1 MEKKFLFLYS
11 LINSHVNKPRNM
23 SANNPS
29 KTFYS
34 LVENK
39 DFKKAFNFLEKY
51 SFTTYENIISSTLNK
66 IKEPLKEALV
76 LSFFNDHLPKSI
88 YFKDI
93 LISPRRRELFG
104 HIYHYQHGNFE
115 PLYKTLAYEK
125 PEFLIEL
132 IKRHQIAFINK
143 EHFIQIGKIE
153 LKGAL
158 EKFYWQSFLLS
169 ASELGYYSLALDQ
182 LKKLEKKSIG
192 EILSLV
198 SIWLFYYSYDL
209 KLKDISSDKKA
220 IRYNKAV
227 LSMNVMLERIFYLRV
242 DSEKIDGND
251 PIEFQNS
258 IINSNDE
265 LPPYFEVFQAWKDWY
280 IFINVYQQP
289 FCFDDSFD
297 FTINQEGKEEITRN
311 EKQFEEF
318 DLISKKYMFYDK
330 LNEEDKTPF
339 ENTSGI
345 DMNESELTLI
355 NMLIPIMIRS
365 SRFLLNEHIDKLHLS
380 ETQIDLKLL
389 LSLLTA
395 KILPY
400 KIFFQLIYKEKFKEK
415 QNWKQILLSIQK
427 ESKSFRHMLPLS
439 RSEKKLNYFHREYG
453 GDIEVNEEKIGKCV
467 EALSFNIDKYKPTKF
482 NRFEPN
488 FNLFEHF
495 WFISN
500 SKYYAFSQ
508 LINEIHIHTFISNL
522 ALKIHQKSNKDFR
535 KEVSEM
541 ENLLT
546 ENINHDSIKTLSSQ
560 KYDFNINNEEFNGE
574 IDSLIFD
581 GKILLGIE
589 FKRSNFRNTISDI
602 AFENE
607 IILIEAA
614 RQLDRFKSALKNNF
628 RFKNKD
634 SVSFKKVITTDIP
647 FVGLIITT
655 NFESDH
661 KKIED
666 KYMKISWLE
675 WKWLIENFDYSTG
688 IQGILEKIHSN
699 YFWEKIAKI

>member
-1 MEKKFLFLYS
+1 
-11 LINSHVNKPRNM
+11 M
-23 SANNPS
+23 SAKNPS
-29 KTFYS
+29 KVFFS
-34 LVENK
+34 LVVNK
-39 DFKKAFNFLEKY
+39 DFKEAFNFLERY
-51 SFTTYENIISSTLNK
+51 SFTTYENIISSALNK

-76 LSFFNDHLPKSI
+76 LNFFNDHLPKSI
-88 YFKDI
+88 YFKDM
-93 LISPRRRELFG
+93 LISPRRREIFG
-104 HIYHYQHGNFE
+104 HIYQYKHANFE
-115 PLYKTLAYEK
+115 SFYRTLANEK

-132 IKRHQIAFINK
+132 IKRHQIAFIHK
-143 EHFIQIGKIE
+143 EHFIQIGKLE

-158 EKFYWQSFLLS
+158 EKFYYKSFILS
-169 ASELGYYSLALDQ
+169 ASELGYYKLALDQ
-182 LKKLEKKSIG
+182 LKKLEKNSIG

-198 SIWLFYYSYDL
+198 SLWLFYYSCEL
-209 KLKDISSDKKA
+209 KLKDFNSEKKA
-220 IRYNKAV
+220 NQYNKAI
-227 LSMNVMLERIFYLRV
+227 LAMNVMLERVFYIRAKKDKLNG
-242 DSEKIDGND
+242 KD

-265 LPPYFEVFQAWKDWY
+265 LPPYFEVFQAWNDWY
-280 IFINVYQQP
+280 LFINAYQQP

-297 FTINQEGKEEITRN
+297 FTINKEGKEEITRN

-355 NMLIPIMIRS
+355 NMLMPIMIRS
-365 SRFLLNEHIDKLHLS
+365 SRFLLNEHINKLHLS

-389 LSLLTA
+389 LSMLTT

-400 KIFFQLIYKEKFKEK
+400 KIYFQLILKEKLKEK
-415 QNWKQILLSIQK
+415 QNWKQILNSIQK

-439 RSEKKLNYFHREYG
+439 RSVKKLNYCHREYG
-453 GDIEVNEEKIGKCV
+453 GDIEVNEEKFGKCV
-467 EALSFNIDKYKPTKF
+467 EALSFDIDKYKPEKF
-482 NRFEPN
+482 NHFDPN

-495 WFISN
+495 WFITN
-500 SKYYAFSQ
+500 RKYYAFSQ
-508 LINEIHIHTFISNL
+508 LVIEIHIHTFISNL

-546 ENINHDSIKTLSSQ
+546 ENLKHDSLQTLSSQ
-560 KYDFNINNEEFNGE
+560 EYNYSIKNEEFKGE
-574 IDSLIFD
+574 IDTLIFD

-589 FKRSNFRNTISDI
+589 FKRSNFRNTISEI

-614 RQLDRFKSALKNNF
+614 RQLDRFKSALKYNF
-628 RFKNKD
+628 KFKNKD
-634 SVSFKKVITTDIP
+634 SVPFEKVITTDIP

-675 WKWLIENFDYSTG
+675 WKWLIENIDYSKG

-699 YFWEKIAKI
+699 YFWEEIAKI

>member
-1 MEKKFLFLYS
+1 
-11 LINSHVNKPRNM
+11 M
-23 SANNPS
+23 SAINPS
-29 KTFYS
+29 KVFYS

-39 DFKKAFNFLEKY
+39 DFKEAFNFLEQY
-51 SFTTYENIISSTLNK
+51 SFTTYENIILSILNK

-76 LSFFNDHLPKSI
+76 LNFFNDHLPKSL

-104 HIYHYQHGNFE
+104 HIYQYKYANFE
-115 PLYKTLAYEK
+115 SLYKTLANEK

-132 IKRHQIAFINK
+132 IKRHQIAFIHK

-158 EKFYWQSFLLS
+158 EKFYYKSFILS
-169 ASELGYYSLALDQ
+169 ASELGYYKLALDH
-182 LKKLEKKSIG
+182 LKKLENNSID

-198 SIWLFYYSYDL
+198 SIWLFYYSYEL
-209 KLKDISSDKKA
+209 KLKDISPDAKA

-227 LSMNVMLERIFYLRV
+227 LAMNVMLERVFFIRA
-242 DSEKIDGND
+242 EKEIIEGID
-251 PIEFQNS
+251 PIEFQNA
-258 IINSNDE
+258 IINSNDDI
-265 LPPYFEVFQAWKDWY
+265 PPHFDVFQTWLDWY
-280 IFINVYQQP
+280 YFINVYQQP

-297 FTINQEGKEEITRN
+297 IEISDEGKEIITRSD
-311 EKQFEEF
+311 KQFEEF
-318 DLISKKYMFYDK
+318 ALILKKYMFYDK

-339 ENTSGI
+339 ENNSDI
-345 DMNESELTLI
+345 FLNESELTLI
-355 NMLIPIMIRS
+355 NMLMPIMIRS
-365 SRFLLNEHIDKLHLS
+365 SRFLLNEHINKLHLS

-389 LSLLTA
+389 LSMLTA

-400 KIFFQLIYKEKFKEK
+400 KIYFQLILKEKLKEK
-415 QNWKQILLSIQK
+415 QNWKQILNSIQK
-427 ESKSFRHMLPLS
+427 ESKGFRHMLPLS
-439 RSEKKLNYFHREYG
+439 RSVKKLNYCHKEYG
-453 GDIEVNEEKIGKCV
+453 GDIEVNEEKFGKCV

-574 IDSLIFD
+574 IDSLILD

-614 RQLDRFKSALKNNF
+614 RQLDRFKLALKNNF

-634 SVSFKKVITTDIP
+634 SVSFKRVITTDIP

-675 WKWLIENFDYSTG
+675 WKWLIENIDYSRG